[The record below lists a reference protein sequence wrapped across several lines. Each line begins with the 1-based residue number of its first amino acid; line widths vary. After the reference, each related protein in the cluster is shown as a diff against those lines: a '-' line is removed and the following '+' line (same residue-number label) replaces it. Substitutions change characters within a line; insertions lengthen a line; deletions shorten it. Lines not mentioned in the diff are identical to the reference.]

1 MIRGHPRDAYRTFA
15 AFTAFGTLWG
25 GWAAL
30 VPQVQQDVGASK
42 GALGLALLAVGAG
55 SVPAML
61 LVGPAVNRRG
71 PRVLPPLL
79 LALALAAIL
88 PGLAGSVWTLAATL
102 LAVGAASGAVDVAIN
117 AAASEVEART
127 GDRIMQLAH
136 GLFSLGVLAGA
147 VAVGVSRQAGAG
159 RLPILGGLAAG
170 LALAALA
177 NRGRPGS
184 VARSGGVP
192 RFRVRRHVVLLGL
205 ACGGAFLVEGGI
217 ENWSAI
223 FMERDLGA
231 SPLQSALGPSS
242 YALAMVAGR
251 FSGQW
256 LTGRISDRRLLGG
269 GALLSLAGLLVAA
282 SAPAVP
288 VAVAGFFLGGA
299 GVSVAA
305 PVAFGAAGRGV
316 PAGERGSAVA
326 TVTTIGY
333 LGFLLGPPITGSTAE
348 LLGLRASFVVLAV
361 AALAVAAAVPRLP
374 LGEDG
379 LSAPRDRAARA
390 GGEAA

>member
-42 GALGLALLAVGAG
+42 GALGLALLGIGVG

-61 LVGPAVNRRG
+61 LVGPAINRRG
-71 PRVLPPLL
+71 PRLLPLVL
-79 LALALAAIL
+79 LALAAAAIL
-88 PGLAGSVWTLAATL
+88 PALAGSVWTLAASL
-102 LAVGAASGAVDVAIN
+102 LAVGAASGAVDVSIN

-136 GLFSLGVLAGA
+136 GLFSVGVLTGA
-147 VAVGVSRQAGAG
+147 IAVGVSRQAGAG
-159 RLPILGGLAAG
+159 RLVILGGIAAVLLLAA
-170 LALAALA
+170 AA
-177 NRGRPGS
+177 NRGQPRRAAGHA
-184 VARSGGVP
+184 VAP
-192 RFRVRRHVVLLGL
+192 RFRVRRRVMLLGL
-205 ACGGAFLVEGGI
+205 ACGAAFLVEGGI

-231 SPLQSALGPSS
+231 SPLVSALGPGS

-251 FSGQW
+251 LSGQW
-256 LTGRISDRRLLGG
+256 LTGRVSDRHLLGG
-269 GALLSLAGLLVAA
+269 GALLSLLGLLVAA
-282 SAPAVP
+282 SAPVVP
-288 VAVAGFFLGGA
+288 VAVVGFFLGGA

-305 PVAFGAAGRGV
+305 PVAFSAAGRAV
-316 PAGERGSAVA
+316 PGDERGSAVA

-333 LGFLLGPPITGSTAE
+333 MGFLAGPPITGGVAE
-348 LLGLRASFVVLAV
+348 LMGLRASFLVLAA
-361 AALAVAAAVPRLP
+361 AALALAAAVPRLP
-374 LGEDG
+374 LAEAE
-379 LSAPRDRAARA
+379 LSAPRDRAVRA
-390 GGEAA
+390 GGGAA